1 MRTRHLLL
9 LLILCLAA
17 LGRLQAQQISEDQ
30 ARQTAEQFMN
40 QRIGLRAHAP
50 LQLLFTVSDTTQL
63 DDVTADLRARHADNA
78 LLYAFS
84 QGDDGYVIASGDER
98 ARAIVAYGTSGT
110 LDIHN
115 LPEGMHELLRQYAV
129 EIETVRSD
137 EVISTSIIQ
146 ELSYDPNWTPVEPLI
161 TSMWGQEE
169 PYNRQTPESNGKQ
182 TVTGCP
188 ATMMAQLM
196 DYYQYQ
202 DWQVSEETWFAGDAK
217 SKSFINRDV
226 TVTFDSPVDWSLL
239 KRAYTAG
246 NYSEAEAN
254 EVAKLMKY
262 TGAAMHIKYGTGA
275 SGIDARDVL
284 QNIDRVAG
292 YGKQATFAQAWQY
305 PLRTWSEKIYR
316 QLAAGRPMPYASMG
330 GGHIFLLD
338 GYQSEGFFH
347 FNWGWEGKSNDY
359 FLLSA
364 LLTPRKMYIGQ
375 VAIFDC
381 CPNTMAAINR
391 ETVQWD
397 QLILDTTGKTP
408 CLEFVLTSLHSGMQ
422 TGQIRCAMVGGGETE
437 PILSDTIDFAFIPN
451 EQHQS
456 EVMRVPFPQYSQL
469 DQAEYALAFYQR
481 MDSEWIL
488 MDLFD
493 SQKKQGYLVRQGTEY
508 VLEKRDVSM
517 QLTLVDAP
525 SQCYLGEE
533 INLTLSVESSQTGMA
548 LTSFYAFVFNDADTV
563 GYKLKDVF
571 IAEQKQQVTIPI
583 KFNKAKEGT
592 YQFIVVNS
600 SRNFSQPV
608 TIELLRGAELVLTQP
623 IELPDTLYYSEDYP
637 VTYHIKN
644 IGERDFEGTVQVYL
658 TSNDRSAYDSFYLEA
673 SIPSGEEAVLS
684 DLLYWFGEPM
694 EGYLTLIQDGIWS
707 IPLADGTYYYKPVVV
722 IDEPTANEAI
732 ESAEMQI
739 SWQGE
744 NLVITASNPID
755 RYAIFDMAGKCV
767 VTATV
772 QATTTQINGSSWPA
786 GIYVVVVKKQDG
798 QVVTKKISK

>member
-9 LLILCLAA
+9 LLTLCLAA
-17 LGRLQAQQISEDQ
+17 LGGLQAQQISLDQ
-30 ARQTAEQFMN
+30 ARQTAEQFMR
-40 QRIGLRAHAP
+40 QRTGLRAHVP
-50 LQLLFTVSDTTQL
+50 LQLLFTVNDTTQL
-63 DDVTADLRARHADNA
+63 DVTAHLRTSHSDDA

-84 QGDDGYVIASGDER
+84 QGDEGYVIASGDER

-115 LPEGMHELLRQYAV
+115 LPDGMRELLRQYAV
-129 EIETVRSD
+129 EIETVRSN
-137 EVISTSIIQ
+137 EEFSTSIIQ

-196 DYYQYQ
+196 DYYHYQ
-202 DWQVSEETWFAGDAK
+202 NWQVSEETWFAGDTI

-239 KRAYTAG
+239 KRTYTTG

-316 QLAAGRPMPYASMG
+316 QLAAGRPMPYASVG

-338 GYQSEGFFH
+338 GYQREGFFH

-364 LLTPRKMYIGQ
+364 LLTDRNMHIGQ

-397 QLILDTTGKTP
+397 QLILDTTGETP

-437 PILSDTIDFAFIPN
+437 PILSDTIDFTFIPN

-456 EVMRVPFPQYSQL
+456 EVIRVPFPQYSQL

-488 MDLFD
+488 MDLFG
-493 SQKKQGYLVRQGTEY
+493 SQEKQGYLVRKESEY

-548 LTSFYAFVFNDADTV
+548 LTSFYAFVFNNTDTV
-563 GYKLKDVF
+563 AYKLKDVF
-571 IAEQKQQVTIPI
+571 ISKQKQQVTMPI

-608 TIELLRGAELVLTQP
+608 KIELLRGAKLVLTQP

-637 VTYHIKN
+637 VTYHVKN
-644 IGERDFEGTVQVYL
+644 IGERDFEGAVQVYL

-673 SIPSGEEAVLS
+673 KIPSGEEFVLS

-707 IPLADGTYYYKPVVV
+707 IPLGDGTHYYKPVVV
-722 IDEPTANEAI
+722 IDEPTANEPVETVQPQLI
-732 ESAEMQI
+732 
-739 SWQGE
+739 WQGTTLLIQAAE
-744 NLVITASNPID
+744 PLQCVKVYDLQGAQVADQQTNSTEVQIDGNGWGPGTYVIVITTASHRHI
-755 RYAIFDMAGKCV
+755 I
-767 VTATV
+767 
-772 QATTTQINGSSWPA
+772 Q
-786 GIYVVVVKKQDG
+786 
-798 QVVTKKISK
+798 KIHL

>member
-9 LLILCLAA
+9 LLTLCLAV
-17 LGRLQAQQISEDQ
+17 GGLQAQQIAEHQ
-30 ARQTAEQFMN
+30 ARQAAEQFLN
-40 QRIGLRAHAP
+40 RQTGLRASAP

-63 DDVTADLRARHADNA
+63 DATPHLRATHSDEA

-84 QGDDGYVIASGDER
+84 QGNEGYVIASGDER
-98 ARAIVAYGTSGT
+98 AHAVLAYGTTGT
-110 LDIHN
+110 LAIDN
-115 LPEGMHELLRQYAV
+115 LPDGMRALLRQYAV
-129 EIETVRSD
+129 EIASVRAGQ
-137 EVISTSIIQ
+137 VTSTPTNS
-146 ELSYDPNWTPVEPLI
+146 ELSYDPDWTPVEPLI
-161 TSMWGQEE
+161 TSLWGQEE
-169 PYNRQTPESNGKQ
+169 PYNRQTPEANGKQ
-182 TVTGCP
+182 TLTGCP
-188 ATMMAQLM
+188 ATMLAQLM

-202 DWQVSEETWFAGDAK
+202 NWQVSEETWFAGDTI

-239 KRAYTAG
+239 KRTYTTG

-316 QLAAGRPMPYASMG
+316 QLAAGRPMPYASVG

-338 GYQSEGFFH
+338 GYQREGFFH

-364 LLTPRKMYIGQ
+364 LLTDRNMHIGQ

-397 QLILDTTGKTP
+397 QLILDTTGETP

-437 PILSDTIDFAFIPN
+437 PILSDTIDFTFIPN

-456 EVMRVPFPQYSQL
+456 EVIRVPFPQYSQL

-481 MDSEWIL
+481 MGYEWIQ
-488 MDLFD
+488 MDLYGTAE
-493 SQKKQGYLVRQGTEY
+493 KQAYLVRHENAYQVET
-508 VLEKRDVSM
+508 RDVSM
-517 QLTLVDAP
+517 QITLLDAP
-525 SQCYLGEE
+525 TQCYIGEE
-533 INLTLSVESSQTGMA
+533 VQVTLSVESSQTGMA
-548 LTSFYAFVFNDADTV
+548 LTSFAAFLFNDSDTV
-563 GYKLKDVF
+563 GYKLDDVF
-571 IAEQKQQVTIPI
+571 ISEKKQQVTIPI
-583 KFNKAKEGT
+583 KFNKTKEGI
-592 YQFIVVNS
+592 YQLIVVNS
-600 SRNFSQPV
+600 ARNVSQPV

-623 IELPDTLYYSEDYP
+623 IELADTLYYSEEYP

-658 TSNDRSAYDSFYLEA
+658 TSNDHSAYDSFGLKA
-673 SIPSGEEAVLS
+673 TIPKGEEVILE
-684 DLLYWFGEPM
+684 DLLYWFGDPM
-694 EGYLTLIQDGIWS
+694 EGYLTLLQEGTWN
-707 IPLADGTYYYKPVVV
+707 IPLEDGTYYYKPVVV
-722 IDEPTANEAI
+722 IDEPTANEPVETVQPQLI
-732 ESAEMQI
+732 
-739 SWQGE
+739 WQGTTLLIQAAE
-744 NLVITASNPID
+744 PLQCVKVYDLQGAQVADQQTNSTEVQIDGNGWGPGTYVIVITTASHRHI
-755 RYAIFDMAGKCV
+755 I
-767 VTATV
+767 
-772 QATTTQINGSSWPA
+772 Q
-786 GIYVVVVKKQDG
+786 
-798 QVVTKKISK
+798 KIHL

>member
-9 LLILCLAA
+9 LLTLCLAA
-17 LGRLQAQQISEDQ
+17 LGGLQAQQISLDQ
-30 ARQTAEQFMN
+30 ARQTAEQFMR
-40 QRIGLRAHAP
+40 QRTGLRAHVP
-50 LQLLFTVSDTTQL
+50 LQLLFTVNDTTQL
-63 DDVTADLRARHADNA
+63 DVTAHLRTSHSDDA

-84 QGDDGYVIASGDER
+84 QGDEGYVIASGDER

-115 LPEGMHELLRQYAV
+115 LPDGMRELLRQYAV
-129 EIETVRSD
+129 EIETVRSN
-137 EVISTSIIQ
+137 EEFSTSIIQ

-169 PYNRQTPESNGKQ
+169 PYNRQTPEANGKQ

-196 DYYQYQ
+196 DYYHYQ
-202 DWQVSEETWFAGDAK
+202 NWQVSEETWFAGDTI

-239 KRAYTAG
+239 KRTYTTG
-246 NYSEAEAN
+246 NYSKAEAN

-316 QLAAGRPMPYASMG
+316 QLAAGRPMPYASVG

-338 GYQSEGFFH
+338 GYQREGFFH

-364 LLTPRKMYIGQ
+364 LLTDRNMHIGQ

-381 CPNTMAAINR
+381 CPNTMAAINQ
-391 ETVQWD
+391 ETVQWS
-397 QLILDTTGKTP
+397 QLTIDTTGEVP
-408 CLEFVLTSLHSGMQ
+408 SLEILLTSLHSGLQ
-422 TGQIRCAMVGGGETE
+422 TGQFRIALVGGEEIE
-437 PILSDTIDFAFIPN
+437 PILSDTIDFAFTPN

-456 EVMRVPFPQYSQL
+456 DVIRVPFPQYSQL
-469 DQAEYALAFYQR
+469 DQAEYALALYQR
-481 MDSEWIL
+481 MGYEWIQ
-488 MDLFD
+488 MDLYGTAE
-493 SQKKQGYLVRQGTEY
+493 KQAYLVRHENVYQVET
-508 VLEKRDVSM
+508 RDVSM
-517 QLTLVDAP
+517 QITLLDAP
-525 SQCYLGEE
+525 TQCYIGEE
-533 INLTLSVESSQTGMA
+533 VQVTLSVESSQTGMA
-548 LTSFYAFVFNDADTV
+548 LTSFAAFLFNDTDTV
-563 GYKLKDVF
+563 GYKLDDVF
-571 IAEQKQQVTIPI
+571 ISEKKQQVTIPI
-583 KFNKAKEGT
+583 KFNKTKEGI
-592 YQFIVVNS
+592 YQLIVVNS
-600 SRNFSQPV
+600 ARNVSQPV

-623 IELPDTLYYSEDYP
+623 IELADTLYYSEEYP

-658 TSNDRSAYDSFYLEA
+658 TSNDHSAYDSFGLKA
-673 SIPSGEEAVLS
+673 TIPKGEEVILE
-684 DLLYWFGEPM
+684 DLLYWFGDPM
-694 EGYLTLIQDGIWS
+694 EGYLTLLQEGTWN
-707 IPLADGTYYYKPVVV
+707 IPLEDGTYYYKPVVV

-732 ESAEMQI
+732 ATAGMQI

-755 RYAIFDMAGKCV
+755 RYAIFDMAGKSV
-767 VTATV
+767 ATATV

-798 QVVTKKISK
+798 QVVTKKIRK